1 MTPTIYSIPNLLS
14 MLRLGLV
21 PVLVWLASAQ
31 KSELFLL
38 VLVVSL
44 VSDVL
49 DGYLARRLNQAS
61 ELGAKLDSWGD
72 ILTYAAM
79 ILGLHL
85 IWPDIFAKQAEFLF
99 AAMLSFTLPTLF
111 AFRKFGGYPSYHT
124 WGAKLAAI
132 LIAPAYYVLILWGV
146 DGFFR
151 VVILFHVL
159 VAAEEMAITFIL
171 AEPRSNV
178 RSFWSLRESS
188 LLNLRDGSSE
198 RDR

>member
-178 RSFWSLRESS
+178 RSF
-188 LLNLRDGSSE
+188 
-198 RDR
+198 

>member
-171 AEPRSNV
+171 AEPHSNV
-178 RSFWSLRESS
+178 RSFWSLREGS